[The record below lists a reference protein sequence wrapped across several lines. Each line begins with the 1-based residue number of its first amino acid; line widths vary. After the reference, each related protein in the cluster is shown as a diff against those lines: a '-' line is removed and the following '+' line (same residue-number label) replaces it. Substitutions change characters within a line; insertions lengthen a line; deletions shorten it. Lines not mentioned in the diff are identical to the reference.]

1 MAHRRGLL
9 EQPNFNELQERLLM
23 QIMIEEKVD
32 KFDSEEANFEKQLL
46 IHRPEVWQKI
56 QEEREEA
63 EEMGL
68 DEIVWKSP
76 ESIDEYE
83 EIEKILR
90 IQDEQM
96 SKQYQLEEGQFEP
109 PTNPLLSNIDFDE
122 LGD

>member
-1 MAHRRGLL
+1 
-9 EQPNFNELQERLLM
+9 
-23 QIMIEEKVD
+23 
-32 KFDSEEANFEKQLL
+32 
-46 IHRPEVWQKI
+46 
-56 QEEREEA
+56 
-63 EEMGL
+63 MGL